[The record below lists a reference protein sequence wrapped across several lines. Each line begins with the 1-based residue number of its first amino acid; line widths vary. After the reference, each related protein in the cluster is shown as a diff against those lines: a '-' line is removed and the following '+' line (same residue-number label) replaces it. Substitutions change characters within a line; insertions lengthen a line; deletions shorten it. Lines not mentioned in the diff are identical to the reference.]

1 MKIEKGA
8 LLAILAFV
16 STAARGQYVDQPVSI
31 RDPKAFAQL
40 LTDLG
45 YKPGKIKPSL
55 GFPQF
60 AVDIADQPTSITFG
74 GCSLMESCTYIV
86 LSSSYSDVKNPPA
99 SWLAKMNDSFD
110 AIKISLNDDRNLYFS
125 ATHMI
130 EGVPRSTL
138 RQILDSWG
146 SSATELAQEA
156 VKAKLD
162 KAK

>member
-1 MKIEKGA
+1 MRIGKTVLVA
-8 LLAILAFV
+8 LLVMA
-16 STAARGQYVDQPVSI
+16 STAANSQVTEQVVSI
-31 RDPKAFAQL
+31 KNPKAFAQL
-40 LTDLG
+40 LAELG
-45 YKPGKIKPSL
+45 YKPGEIKPSL

-60 AVDIADQPTSITFG
+60 QVDIADQPTSVTFG
-74 GCSLMESCTYIV
+74 GCSLMEDCSYIV

-99 SWLAKMNDSFD
+99 RWITKMNDSFD
-110 AIKISLNDDRNLYFS
+110 AIKIGLNDDRNLYFS
-125 ATHMI
+125 AAHMI

-146 SSATELAQEA
+146 DDASELAQEA